1 MPFLLSVAATNACS
15 RIYKVCD
22 EQQGCV
28 GWWGLPS
35 IGNWG
40 MRAYEQHGAMV
51 KEKNGWLFVS
61 VQTETEAWE
70 AWTEVCLQLY
80 SDSATKLILCFSSL
94 MVIVT
99 ICSHLFVQ
107 HLGFFFSPYN
117 FKLVNLMEIIMG
129 NVWKIRKIW
138 QHFYW
143 DQRIASNRNWW
154 DCQCGYCIVSDQQR
168 LVLEVARLWEEIGR
182 LRSIQQSEREIA
194 GWYHAVTQ
202 ADW

>member
-1 MPFLLSVAATNACS
+1 MSN
-15 RIYKVCD
+15 
-22 EQQGCV
+22 
-28 GWWGLPS
+28 
-35 IGNWG
+35 
-40 MRAYEQHGAMV
+40 HGAMV

-154 DCQCGYCIVSDQQR
+154 ACQCGYCIVSDQQR
-168 LVLEVARLWEEIGR
+168 LVLEVARLRGNWKAKKYPAIRERDCWLVSRSDTGR
-182 LRSIQQSEREIA
+182 LIA
-194 GWYHAVTQ
+194 LS
-202 ADW
+202 